1 MIRRMLAVVCRIAI
15 VSLVAIS
22 VFAACGSQEE
32 LLLGATTSVHDS
44 GLLDELV
51 AAFEDE
57 SDLNVKPI
65 ALGSGQLMAMAR
77 RGELDVIMA
86 HSPEDEEALIADGLA
101 VERIPVMRNHFLVA
115 GPASDPA
122 GVAGARDLGDAFA
135 RIADAEAGFVSRGDE
150 SGTHRRELAVWAELG
165 VDPAGESWYRV
176 SAVGQ
181 GQSLLVANDGADYTL
196 VDSATLVAFS
206 KRLQIVEIYRDTV
219 GPNVYSVLRLD
230 ADRLAHVNEDAADAW
245 IEFMASDRA
254 QRVILESGRE
264 EYGVSLFEPLLLE

>member
-15 VSLVAIS
+15 VSFVAIGLL
-22 VFAACGSQEE
+22 VACGSEDE

-86 HSPEDEEALIADGLA
+86 HSPEDEEALIAEGFA

-115 GPASDPA
+115 GPANDPA
-122 GVAGARDLGDAFA
+122 GVAGARNLGDAFA

-150 SGTHRRELAVWAELG
+150 SGTHRRELAVWSE
-165 VDPAGESWYRV
+165 R
-176 SAVGQ
+176 
-181 GQSLLVANDGADYTL
+181 
-196 VDSATLVAFS
+196 
-206 KRLQIVEIYRDTV
+206 
-219 GPNVYSVLRLD
+219 
-230 ADRLAHVNEDAADAW
+230 
-245 IEFMASDRA
+245 
-254 QRVILESGRE
+254 
-264 EYGVSLFEPLLLE
+264 

>member
-15 VSLVAIS
+15 VSLVAIGLL
-22 VFAACGSQEE
+22 AACGSQDE

-57 SDLNVKPI
+57 SDINVKPI

-86 HSPEDEEALIADGLA
+86 HSPEDEAALIADGFA
-101 VERIPVMRNHFLVA
+101 VERISVMRNHFLVA
-115 GPASDPA
+115 GPAADPA

-165 VDPAGESWYRV
+165 VDPTGESWYRV

-181 GQSLLVANDGADYTL
+181 GQSLLVANDGAAYTF
-196 VDSATLVAFS
+196 VDSATLVAFAE
-206 KRLQIVEIYRDTV
+206 RLQIVEIYRDTV
-219 GPNVYSVLRLD
+219 EPNVYSVLRLD

-254 QRVILESGRE
+254 QRVIMESGRE
-264 EYGVSLFEPLLLE
+264 EYGVSLFEPLLLD

>member
-15 VSLVAIS
+15 VSFVAIGLL
-22 VFAACGSQEE
+22 VACGSEDE

-86 HSPEDEEALIADGLA
+86 HSPEDEEALIAEGFA

-135 RIADAEAGFVSRGDE
+135 RIADSEAGFVSRGDE
-150 SGTHRRELAVWAELG
+150 SGTHRRELAVWSELG
-165 VDPAGESWYRV
+165 VDPAAESSYRV

-196 VDSATLVAFS
+196 VDSATVIAFAE
-206 KRLQIVEIYRDTV
+206 RLQIVEIYRDKV
-219 GPNVYSVLRLD
+219 EPNVYSVLRLD
-230 ADRLAHVNEDAADAW
+230 ADRLPHVKEDAADAW
-245 IEFMASDRA
+245 IEFMVSERA

-264 EYGVSLFEPLLLE
+264 EYGVSLFEPLLLD